1 MVQYLSNILTRINH
15 WNSCAYSAK
24 SCLPEKTN
32 IHTPENS
39 HLLKRWSSN
48 RKLYTYKIYLNI
60 SKYVLLFPSFPD
72 AEGDFWAWFCALSFS
87 SSSHALGPQ
96 TLQPPL
102 QCASHT
108 ASARSPSW
116 TYPEPMHDT
125 GINTGG
131 TKPQNQNQHV
141 SGPEKK
147 INLPKMTEIHILS
160 FA

>member
-1 MVQYLSNILTRINH
+1 MVHSDINPPFELLCILRQELP
-15 WNSCAYSAK
+15 AK
-24 SCLPEKTN
+24 KTH

-39 HLLKRWSSN
+39 HLLKRSSSN
-48 RKLYTYKIYLNI
+48 RNLYTYKIYLNI
-60 SKYVLLFPSFPD
+60 STYVLLFPSFPD
-72 AEGDFWAWFCALSFS
+72 AEGDSWARFCALSFS

-131 TKPQNQNQHV
+131 NKT
-141 SGPEKK
+141 PEPK
-147 INLPKMTEIHILS
+147 INMSQAPRRK
-160 FA
+160 